1 MDSIEG
7 NRSQAGL
14 FHQGEVLGAS
24 KLNYLA
30 QLAGYGTTKHSS
42 SVKTIQGPF
51 GTVFMDAMTDENGV
65 IYDFPF
71 KVSLARFGDEIRV
84 FVRAGTVNNFMPKI
98 DNKYLDFTPAPYLS
112 FTSVT
117 STKTK
122 IVAIKV
128 TKDGVK
134 FFPQTCEIVLRDDYE
149 SLAPSD
155 NVGYLAIASISA
167 EMVEGK
173 VALRGLNQLIYA
185 SQIVVR
191 TKAGT
196 ETAIWSFS
204 SR

>member
-1 MDSIEG
+1 MNSIEG
-7 NRSQAGL
+7 DRSQGGL
-14 FHQGEVLGAS
+14 FSAGEELSAS
-24 KLNYLA
+24 KLNFVA

-42 SVKTIQGPF
+42 SLKTVQGPF
-51 GTVFMDAMTDENGV
+51 GTAYMDSMGEDNAI

-71 KVSLARFGDEIRV
+71 KVTLGLEGNEVRV
-84 FVRAGTVNNFMPKI
+84 YVRAGSVNNFMPKI
-98 DNKYLDFTPAPYLS
+98 GSIYLDFTPAPYLT
-112 FTSVT
+112 FNSVT
-117 STKTK
+117 STHTK

-134 FFPQTCEIVLRDDYE
+134 FFPQTCEIVLVDDYE

-173 VALRGLNQLIYA
+173 VVLRGLNQLIYA

-191 TKAGT
+191 VKPADT
-196 ETAIWSFS
+196 TAEWAFS